1 MNAAP
6 QTVRSAVVSDAGHF
20 AIESL
25 PVPEPGPD
33 AVRVRVEA
41 CGICGSD
48 LHFYNAGLFRKGHTP
63 GHEIAGRIEALGAD
77 VAGLEIGEP
86 VAVEPIQSCGHCA
99 QCLAGQDSI
108 CRDARLLGVHQPGG
122 LSDRILVPAD
132 RVYRL
137 APELDPAVAALT
149 EPLAVSVHGLER
161 GRFEK
166 GQRVLVLGAG
176 AVGLVTLVAAQSLGA
191 REVLVTAR
199 YAHQAERARALGAN
213 RVLDERDTDLA
224 SLDRLGRETD
234 IDLVV
239 ETVGGRADTL
249 RSALAASRPGAHVS
263 VLGLFMEPPQL
274 DPLPLLQKELTLC
287 WSNCYHRPPG
297 RPADFE
303 TAAAIVD
310 AERDRLS
317 PLVTHR
323 LPLERTGEAFRAAAD
338 KRAGAVKVSVLPDQ
352 SRAGAE

>member
-1 MNAAP
+1 MNAPP
-6 QTVRSAVVSDAGHF
+6 QTVRRAVVRDATHF

-25 PVPEPGPD
+25 PAPEPGPG

-48 LHFYNAGLFRKGHTP
+48 LHFYNAGLFREGHTP

-77 VAGLEIGEP
+77 VAGLEVGDP
-86 VAVEPIQSCGHCA
+86 VAIEPMESCGRCP
-99 QCLAGQDSI
+99 QCLAGRDSI
-108 CRDARLLGVHQPGG
+108 CRESRLLGVHRPGG
-122 LSDRILVPAD
+122 LSDRMVVSAE

-137 APELDPAVAALT
+137 AAGLDASVAALT
-149 EPLAVSVHGLER
+149 EPVAVSVHGLER
-161 GRFEK
+161 GDFEK

-191 REVLVTAR
+191 GEVFVTAR
-199 YAHQAERARALGAN
+199 YAHQAKMARALGAN
-213 RVLDERDTDLA
+213 RVLDEADADLA
-224 SLDRLGRETD
+224 SLDRLSRETD
-234 IDLVV
+234 VDLVV

-249 RSALAASRPGAHVS
+249 RSALAASRPGARIS

-274 DPLPLLQKELTLC
+274 DPMTLLQKELTLC

-303 TAAAIVD
+303 IAAGIVD
-310 AERDRLS
+310 AERERLAR
-317 PLVTHR
+317 LVTHR
-323 LPLERTGEAFRAAAD
+323 LPLDRVDEAFATAAD
-338 KRAGAVKVSVLPDQ
+338 KRAGAVKVSVQPGL
-352 SRAGAE
+352 